1 MAKYKIKVIGLLL
14 KNNTMASFGQLVED
28 NLFNSSAENL
38 EKDGFISKATKSDLD
53 AAKASDSKAK
63 NVYMSKTVEEL
74 QAELKTREIAFE
86 EKALKTDLVKLLEAD
101 DKK

>member
-14 KNNTMASFGQLVED
+14 KNNKMANFGELVED
-28 NLFNSSAENL
+28 NLFNTPAVTL
-38 EKDGFISKATKSDLD
+38 EEDGFIAKATKSDLD

-63 NVYMSKTVEEL
+63 NVYTSKTVEEL
-74 QAELKTREIAFE
+74 QEELKTREIEFE
-86 EKALKTDLVKLLEAD
+86 EKALKPDLIKLLEAD